1 MRTLLELKQ
10 DMGKVVNGIDTLHRD
25 GATRSVQM
33 AAMSSRINS
42 LELSA
47 AKQRGIITGAMTVAS
62 ALGAFFGVAA
72 KMAYEY
78 LSAKFHG

>member
-10 DMGKVVNGIDTLHRD
+10 DMGKVVNGLDTLHRD

-33 AAMSSRINS
+33 ASMSTRISN
-42 LELSA
+42 LELSS

-62 ALGAFFGVAA
+62 ALGAFFGVVA

-78 LSAKFHG
+78 MSAKFHG